1 MAYQSL
7 YRRYRPQRFGEV
19 VGQERVTATL
29 RNAVRDGRVA
39 HAYLFS
45 GPRGTGK
52 TSTARILAKALNCTN
67 LQDGE
72 PCGECDSCVQI
83 TAGTSLDVMELDAA
97 SNNGVDAMRDL
108 ISRAALGTAG
118 RSKVY
123 IVDEVHMLSTGASNA
138 LLKTLEEPP
147 GHVHFVLATTDPQKV
162 LATIKSRTQHFDFR
176 LLPHDLLADHLR
188 WVVKDAGL
196 DVAPEAIELVARR
209 GNGSVRDALS
219 ALDQVA
225 AAGGI
230 DDESAPI
237 DDLVEALCD
246 REPGRALAAV
256 ADAVSRGH
264 DPRQL
269 ARELVEQL
277 RNGFLALMARQLV
290 PLPDE
295 AAARVEDQARR
306 LGAAGVTRAIE
317 TVGQMLVDMRDSL
330 DPRIALEVAL
340 VRLAQPDADVSPA
353 ALLERI
359 ERLER
364 KLAGHVTA
372 PVVEAAHEAVAAAAA
387 PTSAVTPAPPAPRRR
402 APAPPPPPVPDVKRA
417 EHRGGGET
425 STGPAPAGAP
435 TAGAPAGTLPSRD
448 ELVLAWGD
456 AVLQAI
462 GPGKARWA
470 GGRWVRVDDDAAV
483 FAVPNE
489 PHRQRCEPTRSAVEN
504 ALAAHFGRPV
514 PVRLEVEGSSPAPA
528 RQPEPAVEDDVDVSD
543 LIDAPAAVTS
553 DLTPLMQ
560 HFPGAVEVEE

>member
-1 MAYQSL
+1 VAYQSL

-19 VGQERVTATL
+19 VGQERVTTTL

-72 PCGECDSCVQI
+72 PCDECDSCLQI

-230 DDESAPI
+230 DEESAPI

-364 KLAGHVTA
+364 KLAGHVVA
-372 PVVEAAHEAVAAAAA
+372 PAVEAAHDAVAAAPSPSA
-387 PTSAVTPAPPAPRRR
+387 PPTPAPRRR
-402 APAPPPPPVPDVKRA
+402 APAPPPVPDVKSV
-417 EHRGGGET
+417 EPRGGGGS
-425 STGPAPAGAP
+425 STGPAPTAAAAGD
-435 TAGAPAGTLPSRD
+435 LPSRD

-456 AVLQAI
+456 TVLQAI

-470 GGRWVRVDDDAAV
+470 GGRWVRVDGDAAV

-489 PHRQRCEPTRSAVEN
+489 PHRDRCESTRPAVEK

-514 PVRLEVEGSSPAPA
+514 PIRLEIEGKAPAPA
-528 RQPEPAVEDDVDVSD
+528 REPDPAVEDDVDVSE